1 MADDPS
7 IPVLPPPPGG
17 PPHGPPD
24 GKGGKAPVLCG
35 DIDLRIGRDGT
46 WYYHGSP
53 IGRKELVRLF
63 ASVLSRDSRGD
74 FWLITPAEKCRVVV
88 EDAPFIAVELSRR
101 GAGRDQVLILRSNV
115 DDTVT
120 VDRDHPIRVETDAAT
135 GEPSP
140 YVLVRDRLEARIS
153 RAVFYELVD
162 LGRTGEAGGKSV
174 FGVWSSGT
182 FFSLS
187 SVPWGSLDLA
197 P

>member
-1 MADDPS
+1 MAHDPS
-7 IPVLPPPPGG
+7 IPVLPPLLNEN
-17 PPHGPPD
+17 D
-24 GKGGKAPVLCG
+24 GKGPTLCG
-35 DIDLRIGRDGT
+35 DIDMRIGRDGT

-63 ASVLSRDSRGD
+63 ASVLSRDADGD
-74 FWLITPAEKCRVVV
+74 FWLITPAEKCRIVV
-88 EDAPFIAVELSRR
+88 EDAPFIAIELSRR
-101 GAGRDQVLILRSNV
+101 GEGRDQVLVLRSNV

-120 VDRDHPIRVETDAAT
+120 VDGDHPIRVETNAAT

-162 LGRTGEAGGKSV
+162 LGRAEETGGESV
-174 FGVWSSGT
+174 YGVWSSGD
-182 FFSLS
+182 FFPL
-187 SVPWGSLDLA
+187 GSLDSA

>member
-7 IPVLPPPPGG
+7 IPVLPPL
-17 PPHGPPD
+17 PD
-24 GKGGKAPVLCG
+24 GNGGKAPVLCG
-35 DIDLRIGRDGT
+35 DIDIRIGRDGT

-63 ASVLSRDSRGD
+63 ASVLSRDSGGD
-74 FWLITPAEKCRVVV
+74 FWLITPAEKCRIVV
-88 EDAPFIAVELSRR
+88 EDAPFVAVELSRR
-101 GAGRDQVLILRSNV
+101 GEGRDQVLILRSNV

-120 VDRDHPIRVETDAAT
+120 VDADHPIRVETDPET

-153 RAVFYELVD
+153 RGVFYELVD
-162 LGRTGEAGGKSV
+162 LGRTEEAAGESV
-174 FGVWSSGT
+174 YGVWSSGD
-182 FFSLS
+182 FFPLSS
-187 SVPWGSLDLA
+187 SVPLGSLDSV

>member
-1 MADDPS
+1 MAHDPS
-7 IPVLPPPPGG
+7 IPVLPPLLNENG
-17 PPHGPPD
+17 
-24 GKGGKAPVLCG
+24 GKGPTLCG
-35 DIDLRIGRDGT
+35 DIDMRIGRDGT

-63 ASVLSRDSRGD
+63 ASVLSRDADGD
-74 FWLITPAEKCRVVV
+74 FWLITPAEKCRIVV
-88 EDAPFIAVELSRR
+88 EDAPFVAIELSRR
-101 GAGRDQVLILRSNV
+101 GEGRDQVLVLRSNV

-120 VDRDHPIRVETDAAT
+120 VDGDHPIRVETNAAT

-162 LGRTGEAGGKSV
+162 LGRAEETGGESV
-174 FGVWSSGT
+174 YGVWSSGD
-182 FFSLS
+182 FFPL
-187 SVPWGSLDLA
+187 GSLDSA

>member
-1 MADDPS
+1 MANDPS
-7 IPVLPPPPGG
+7 IPVPPPPDG

-24 GKGGKAPVLCG
+24 GSGGKAPVLG
-35 DIDLRIGRDGT
+35 RDIDIRIGRDGT

-63 ASVLSRDSRGD
+63 ASVLSRDEAGD
-74 FWLITPAEKCRVVV
+74 FWLITPVERCRIVV
-88 EDAPFIAVELSRR
+88 EDAPFVAVELSRR
-101 GAGRDQVLILRSNV
+101 GEGRDQVLILRSNV

-120 VDRDHPIRVETDAAT
+120 VDGDHPIRVETDQAT

-140 YVLVRDRLEARIS
+140 YVHVRDGLEARIL

-162 LGRTGEAGGKSV
+162 LGRAEETAGESV
-174 FGVWSSGT
+174 YGVWSSGD
-182 FFSLS
+182 FFPLS
-187 SVPWGSLDLA
+187 SIPWGSLDPA